1 MEDEAISSVRHADG
15 THNRMNAVIRAAAIE
30 SRLSIG
36 SRPSEKTEM
45 TRVQAPSERLL
56 PARSGPFVSAAFPAG
71 GKATVSHPVG
81 GSSPP
86 LELVSEADAEY
97 IERGVRFQ
105 THRFTDLFAVDAGQL
120 LDFIITKEFD
130 GGISVHMKILGPLVD
145 SASHDF
151 RDFVHR
157 NIRHSVLVIDR

>member
-1 MEDEAISSVRHADG
+1 MTEGQTMRIAGTVDERFGMTTLNLQSFVALADS
-15 THNRMNAVIRAAAIE
+15 T
-30 SRLSIG
+30 
-36 SRPSEKTEM
+36 KT
-45 TRVQAPSERLL
+45 
-56 PARSGPFVSAAFPAG
+56 GPVA
-71 GKATVSHPVG
+71 
-81 GSSPP
+81 
-86 LELVSEADAEY
+86 
-97 IERGVRFQ
+97 
-105 THRFTDLFAVDAGQL
+105 TDLFAVDAGQL